1 MSSEKSNNFVFSI
14 THFDSDPERV
24 AVPLVLANNALA
36 MGGKVLVWLTLDAVR
51 LASNAGPNGLTSK
64 SFPPIDELLAT
75 FAENG
80 GEIGVCPPCAKTHDL
95 AEKDLVGNANFMGAA
110 ALLAQTQV
118 SQTAWF

>member
-1 MSSEKSNNFVFSI
+1 MTKETDNYVFSI

-36 MGGKVLVWLTLDAVR
+36 MGGKVLVWLTLDAVK
-51 LASNAGPNGLTSK
+51 LASNSGPNGLKSK
-64 SFPPIDELLAT
+64 SFPSIDELLKT

-80 GEIGVCPPCAKTHDL
+80 GEIGVCPPCAKTHELTEDDL
-95 AEKDLVGNANFMGAA
+95 TENASFMGAA
-110 ALLAQTQV
+110 TFLEQTQI